1 MSPLILP
8 ACTALALLATFAAVV
23 CSVPSPNAAEFKQI
37 DSLQVVAASQNFSAR
52 CAGGV
57 VELQGSF
64 RVYNEARSR
73 QMAFIEDKLKSDV
86 RCDVN
91 NGAEVYSNIEKSQEL
106 YALVSQ
112 HRVKLQYNYNQSL
125 KEEAS
130 SAAVSTTPTHTAV
143 GNKVAPAAAPVQPAR
158 VLIVVVTKPAT
169 VVHKEVSLESQI
181 SGQ

>member
-1 MSPLILP
+1 
-8 ACTALALLATFAAVV
+8 
-23 CSVPSPNAAEFKQI
+23 
-37 DSLQVVAASQNFSAR
+37 
-52 CAGGV
+52 
-57 VELQGSF
+57 
-64 RVYNEARSR
+64 
-73 QMAFIEDKLKSDV
+73 MAFIEDKLKSDV

-130 SAAVSTTPTHTAV
+130 SAAVSTPPTHTAV
-143 GNKVAPAAAPVQPAR
+143 GDEVAPAAAPVQPAR
-158 VLIVVVTKPAT
+158 VPVVVVTKPAT
-169 VVHKEVSLESQI
+169 VVPKEVSLESQI